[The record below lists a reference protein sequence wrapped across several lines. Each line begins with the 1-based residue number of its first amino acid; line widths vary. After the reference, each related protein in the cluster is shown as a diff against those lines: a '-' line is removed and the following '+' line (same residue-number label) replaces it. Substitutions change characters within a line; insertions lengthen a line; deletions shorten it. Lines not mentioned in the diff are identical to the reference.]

1 MWIILLVYVFYPFKT
16 MFNPEGRRW
25 MYIMIYGSFWGY
37 LFTLE
42 SRFTFFID
50 QIPSLATPIRDL
62 DYSACYYYHLFLY
75 DLEYECDYKNSIIS
89 VLPSTIPFLIK
100 CLHYV
105 KRSYDRGE
113 FYNTEDFWNF
123 LKTLQAAQVGLFSF
137 LGKQNEKYFTIWIL
151 SAIVSTIWQNWWD
164 LKKDFLFFESNSK
177 YKFLRND
184 LGYNSPNLYYGL
196 AVGNFILRT
205 TWVLSISPDACTYL
219 GIKNEL
225 FVLLVGFFE
234 MLRRFINNFLKM
246 EKEHIINLRTLRT
259 VQDLRMPFETQ
270 TEMQVCYKDSPH
282 WSVSSFQEPVS
293 GFESFENELVLD
305 V

>member
-1 MWIILLVYVFYPFKT
+1 M
-16 MFNPEGRRW
+16 
-25 MYIMIYGSFWGY
+25 
-37 LFTLE
+37 
-42 SRFTFFID
+42 
-50 QIPSLATPIRDL
+50 
-62 DYSACYYYHLFLY
+62 
-75 DLEYECDYKNSIIS
+75 
-89 VLPSTIPFLIK
+89 
-100 CLHYV
+100 
-105 KRSYDRGE
+105 
-113 FYNTEDFWNF
+113 
-123 LKTLQAAQVGLFSF
+123 FSF

-259 VQDLRMPFETQ
+259 VQDLRMPFET
-270 TEMQVCYKDSPH
+270 
-282 WSVSSFQEPVS
+282 
-293 GFESFENELVLD
+293 
-305 V
+305 